1 MYETMIDQDK
11 PKTMHKKKILLIDD
25 EEDFCF
31 FVKLNLEQTG
41 KYEVLTATSGLSG
54 LIIASKT
61 PPDLVLLDI
70 IMPEM
75 NGGQVAEL
83 LLDNPKTKDIPVLFI
98 TAIASRSEVQS
109 QEGVIGGRRF
119 IAKPVTPIELMARI
133 DPILEN
139 NR

>member
-1 MYETMIDQDK
+1 MDETMIDPNKQENRR
-11 PKTMHKKKILLIDD
+11 KKKILLIDD

-41 KYEVLTATSGLSG
+41 KYEVLTAMTGSRG
-54 LIIASKT
+54 LIMASED
-61 PPDLVLLDI
+61 PPDLILLDI

-75 NGGQVAEL
+75 SGGQVAEL

-98 TAIASRSEVQS
+98 TAIASRSEVQA

-119 IAKPVTPIELMARI
+119 IGKPVTPIELMAKI
-133 DPILEN
+133 DPILDN
-139 NR
+139 KR

>member
-1 MYETMIDQDK
+1 MIDPDN
-11 PKTMHKKKILLIDD
+11 PVTWRKKKILLIDD

-41 KYEVLTATSGLSG
+41 KYEFMTATTGSQG
-54 LIIASKT
+54 LIMASED
-61 PPDLVLLDI
+61 PPDLILLDI

-75 NGGQVAEL
+75 SGGQVAEL
-83 LLDNPKTKDIPVLFI
+83 LLENPKTKDIPVLFI

-109 QEGVIGGRRF
+109 HEGVIGGRRF
-119 IAKPVTPIELMARI
+119 IAKPVTPLELMAKI

-139 NR
+139 KR